1 MRRFALLQCL
11 DSARGYHR
19 IAWARTGVELL
30 VEHVWQHRSRLLAA
44 QQSAIEEAMAWVR
57 KCRAERKGAGVSAR
71 DANRDSTAF
80 ERARAEWG
88 KATVSARGKVGGG
101 GDGKSSNWLG

>member
-1 MRRFALLQCL
+1 MRTCESPRCV
-11 DSARGYHR
+11 DPSAQKCGRSHPCTQLCGSHR
-19 IAWARTGVELL
+19 IE
-30 VEHVWQHRSRLLAA
+30 VWPSPPVRPLMAA
-44 QQSAIEEAMAWVR
+44 SMPR
-57 KCRAERKGAGVSAR
+57 PAGVSAR